1 MPSEVD
7 PFSMR
12 WCKKGHCRTAAAGRP
27 AAECVGPRHATNSF
41 AVNIS
46 CSLPTR
52 LPKRLLLAE
61 DDVDLRALLSMTL
74 RREGYEVIEVGCGE
88 ALVASLLGSGEKG
101 LGIDVVL
108 TDVRMPNRSGL
119 EALAWMRSSMLRIPT
134 IVISAFCD
142 HAVHVKARG
151 LGALAVLEKPVE
163 LGKLR
168 TVLRT
173 YFERKESAC

>member
-1 MPSEVD
+1 MQTS
-7 PFSMR
+7 
-12 WCKKGHCRTAAAGRP
+12 A
-27 AAECVGPRHATNSF
+27 F
-41 AVNIS
+41 AVNTP

-61 DDVDLRALLSMTL
+61 DDVDLRALLSIAL
-74 RREGYEVIEVGCGE
+74 RREGYDVIEVSSGE
-88 ALVASLLGSGEKG
+88 GLVASLQGNGGEG
-101 LGIDVVL
+101 PGIDVIL
-108 TDVRMPNRSGL
+108 TDVRMPKKSGL

-142 HAVHVKARG
+142 HSVHVKARG

-168 TVLRT
+168 TLLRT
-173 YFERKESAC
+173 YFEREESLRSRF